1 MAPLVV
7 LPKQYFLEADWRRR
21 PGSPAERRSPR
32 ALHMRT
38 PPLTHAVR
46 TPLRT
51 SHHRDPGV
59 AAANARQRLRLTFF
73 RDRRRRDFPA
83 IASPPR
89 RAISLRLSALRTTAR
104 LRPPTAPRTRPA
116 SDPRSDPCCLSC
128 RPASSGVISTD
139 HHTLAM
145 LAVPPVF
152 ALDNRNAKHIIV
164 SGGRDHVHLCRLS
177 MPAAARRIRAL

>member
-128 RPASSGVISTD
+128 RPASSGVISMD
-139 HHTLAM
+139 HHPWT
-145 LAVPPVF
+145 
-152 ALDNRNAKHIIV
+152 IIPLQCLPC
-164 SGGRDHVHLCRLS
+164 HQFLRLTTVTPS
-177 MPAAARRIRAL
+177 I